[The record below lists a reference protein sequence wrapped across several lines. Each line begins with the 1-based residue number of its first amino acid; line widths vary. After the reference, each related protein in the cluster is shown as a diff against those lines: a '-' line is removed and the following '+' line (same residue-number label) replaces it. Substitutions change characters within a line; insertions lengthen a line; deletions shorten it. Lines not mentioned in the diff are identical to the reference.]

1 MWGLNWTV
9 EEIKKAWNNFAV
21 FIVLDFF
28 FEFLFIFLLLLP
40 NDTKLVLH
48 LLQHWSISRFITKRN
63 VAQTINSARYCTWY
77 IIHTINEVGSDDF
90 HLFSHVSFYP
100 IFLLETHF
108 TTTISMEQKWWTES
122 HVNTLKTGKLLQGKR
137 EKKTT
142 TNSHREKESYSYPAM
157 TYEKHTI
164 IFVSWQTLLKCQ

>member
-108 TTTISMEQKWWTES
+108 STHWKQENCYKE
-122 HVNTLKTGKLLQGKR
+122 R
-137 EKKTT
+137 EKKKQLQIHIGRK
-142 TNSHREKESYSYPAM
+142 SHIHIQLWLMKSTPSYLFLGR
-157 TYEKHTI
+157 H
-164 IFVSWQTLLKCQ
+164 F